1 MGMFDDLNSTQ
12 ESTGSGMFADL
23 QPKGGGAS
31 GGWDAPR
38 KWSDVPMEAL
48 RNTPQSA
55 GHFVGGLAN
64 AVMHPIDTLTG
75 LGDAMVG
82 GTRKIAPSLIGVID
96 KFADPSVINRQNNTA
111 NALGGAMKDRYGSMD
126 GVKNTLAT
134 DPVGAL
140 ADLSTV
146 LTGGAAAATKAPMV
160 SSALQKAATLTNP
173 LSVVAPAARGLGRVV
188 ETPASA
194 VLGVSTGVGQDT
206 IRNAAKA
213 GFNKDASFMNNISGK
228 TGMSDVLDT
237 VQLNLQNM
245 GAKKAADYRSGKIDI
260 KNTAAV
266 MVTAELPGF
275 AKPGQK
281 IDVTVSAIGKA
292 SNLRGGTLLLTSLR
306 GVDGE
311 IYAIS
316 QGSLAATG
324 IDATA
329 AAGSKVVIGVPTSA
343 RIPQGA
349 TVERIVDNPFDK
361 ADRVILNVRDSD
373 FTTTT
378 AIVNVINTRFGADV
392 ARAMDGVTVSLQ
404 APQDLTQRV
413 AFMSMV
419 ENMDVMPGE
428 PSARVVVNARTG
440 TVVISRNVR
449 VTAAAVSHGTISV
462 SVAVTNEIS
471 QPGPFSNGTTAAVQ
485 NAEVAVS
492 EPNKPMFMFNP
503 GVDLRQIVDA
513 VNQVGATPS
522 ALIAILEALKSAGS
536 LRADLLVI

>member
-1 MGMFDDLNSTQ
+1 MKSWLSLFLALSLLSGNASADRIKDLASVAAMRSNQLIGYGLVVGLAGTGDGADVSFTAQ
-12 ESTGSGMFADL
+12 SMKTLLNRLGVTLEGALSDFETTASTG
-23 QPKGGGAS
+23 K
-31 GGWDAPR
+31 
-38 KWSDVPMEAL
+38 V
-48 RNTPQSA
+48 
-55 GHFVGGLAN
+55 
-64 AVMHPIDTLTG
+64 
-75 LGDAMVG
+75 
-82 GTRKIAPSLIGVID
+82 
-96 KFADPSVINRQNNTA
+96 
-111 NALGGAMKDRYGSMD
+111 
-126 GVKNTLAT
+126 
-134 DPVGAL
+134 
-140 ADLSTV
+140 
-146 LTGGAAAATKAPMV
+146 
-160 SSALQKAATLTNP
+160 
-173 LSVVAPAARGLGRVV
+173 
-188 ETPASA
+188 
-194 VLGVSTGVGQDT
+194 
-206 IRNAAKA
+206 
-213 GFNKDASFMNNISGK
+213 
-228 TGMSDVLDT
+228 
-237 VQLNLQNM
+237 
-245 GAKKAADYRSGKIDI
+245 DI

-329 AAGSKVVIGVPTSA
+329 AAGSKVVIGVPTST

-361 ADRVILNVRDSD
+361 AERVILNVRDSD

-378 AIVNVINTRFGADV
+378 AIVNVINNRFGADV

-413 AFMSMV
+413 AFLSMV

-471 QPGPFSNGTTAAVQ
+471 QPNAFSGGTTTAVQ
-485 NAEVAVS
+485 NADVAVS